1 MLRAICLSAA
11 LALPVLGITP
21 LPAAAEVAVT
31 YAAPDRFRDREFRQ
45 ARSRASALAEFDR
58 EFARLAA
65 RYLPAGQD
73 LAIEVLDIDLAGDF
87 EPWNVDH
94 RDVRIL
100 RDTTPPRIRLRY
112 TLAKGGRVLAQDEVR
127 LTDLNYLSDPAA
139 RNSGKRFAH
148 DKRLLE
154 DWFRKTFAIAPADRS
169 PSRTPGA

>member
-11 LALPVLGITP
+11 LALPTLGVTP
-21 LPAAAEVAVT
+21 LPAAAEVTVT

-73 LAIEVLDIDLAGDF
+73 LAIEVLDIDLAGDV

-112 TLAKGGRVLAQDEVR
+112 TLAEGGRVLAQDEVR

-154 DWFRKTFAIAPADRS
+154 DWFRKTFATAPADRS